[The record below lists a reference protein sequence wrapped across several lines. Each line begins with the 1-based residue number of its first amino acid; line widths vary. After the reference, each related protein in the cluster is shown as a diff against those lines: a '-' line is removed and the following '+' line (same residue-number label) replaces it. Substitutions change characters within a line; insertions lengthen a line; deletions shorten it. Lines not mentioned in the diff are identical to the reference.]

1 MLVYVVLWAYV
12 IFLICFNK
20 KYKLN
25 PKYFMRLSFIAMAF
39 ILGFRGISVGEDTRM
54 YISIANAASRMSWRD
69 IFSSFPSVEWNYI
82 SYGSFGGYSEKVETM
97 YMAYNKLIMSV
108 FHNPQWV
115 LLITAAI
122 TSYFMMKFIQNNVE
136 QKNDIYLATYVY
148 MCDSIFMSSFN
159 VMRQI
164 LALSIAAQAINEAKN
179 EKYKKA
185 VAWIAVASC
194 FHLSALIFLG
204 VLFVYKL
211 KDKKKYY
218 KWLVVGVCAMPIA
231 LPLLTNIVTRVL
243 PKYASYLQT
252 SFWDASAKG
261 TLVLWGIIVVAI
273 LIMIRN
279 KGSDER
285 AWWLIYIV
293 TIYIGIELIGMRFT
307 VISRVAMYFRI
318 VLPLFFPTMKKY
330 FTANS
335 RLIYV
340 AGVLIIMTW
349 SFFSYASSPS
359 RLYTFGF

>member
-12 IFLICFNK
+12 FFIFYFNK
-20 KYKLN
+20 KCNLH
-25 PKYFMRLSFIAMAF
+25 PKYFMWLSFIGMTL
-39 ILGFRGISVGEDTRM
+39 ILGLRGISVGEDTRM
-54 YISIANAASRMSWRD
+54 YISVANAASRMSWKE
-69 IFSSFPSVEWNYI
+69 IFSSFPTVEWNFI
-82 SYGSFGGYSEKVETM
+82 SYGSFGGYSEKVETL
-97 YMAYNKLIMSV
+97 YMAYNKLIITV

-122 TSYFMMKFIQNNVE
+122 ISYFMMQFIQNNVE

-148 MCDSIFMSSFN
+148 MCDSIYMSSFN
-159 VMRQI
+159 IMRQI
-164 LALSIAAQAINEAKN
+164 LALSIAAQAINDFKN
-179 EKYKKA
+179 ENYKKA
-185 VAWIAVASC
+185 AVWIAVASC
-194 FHLSALIFLG
+194 FHISALVFLLI
-204 VLFVYKL
+204 LFVYKL
-211 KDKKKYY
+211 KDKRKYY
-218 KWLVVGVCAMPIA
+218 KWLVICVCAMPIA
-231 LPLLTNIVTRVL
+231 LPLITNVVTRFL

-252 SFWDASAKG
+252 SFWNAQAKG

-279 KGSDER
+279 TASDER
-285 AWWLIYIV
+285 AWWLIYMA

-335 RLIYV
+335 SLIYV
-340 AGVLIIMTW
+340 AAVLIIMTW
-349 SFFSYASSPS
+349 SFFSYASSPA